1 MRRQPTAAAAA
12 QRKPSPPRI
21 NPSVSSTARRRTRSS
36 NNSHKM
42 TLYPKIMIQ
51 PKNHHAQLM
60 QSTVANHLIINDSAK
75 RRQVYLVVLTA
86 VFLFIVLM
94 DRYSLDI
101 IIIDPTSS
109 SLRKPRNNNNNN
121 YGGILTVISR
131 YPHPIVLATLRGY
144 DSTSDMCN
152 SDKHIYNTQTTEQQQ
167 QQQQQ
172 QQFIRTSD
180 DDGALAKLTILSSE
194 DTISDS
200 KHDVHDGSAFSF
212 VQTDA
217 IKVHNS
223 INNATTDDTQ
233 EQQWKTQ
240 FQLSVNAPPSS
251 SQYITNGVNNLC
263 YTVTYRVEYMNHRT
277 SLANYPSKLCSF
289 VGRPVFYTRW
299 DSGYFVD
306 RNDQQHQQKSQDSS
320 VHIRNNANWLVRK
333 SADEEWQWIND
344 NNNNNNNDDG
354 STSSFQCKLSW
365 EQERPYSLVIIGD
378 SQPSYTCHH
387 LLDKVLPM
395 GGNSSSSK
403 AKDDNAKVR
412 CVTIKQTLQ
421 NSTTFHQYAHELQ
434 SSTEDYVIFNPSGLW
449 EAAYGSLH
457 DFRTNLHRLLT
468 YVPTTTTKTTRTAT
482 TRQYYFLAPTTAV
495 HPINYP
501 NLTYD
506 DKKWSMTQPRVRAV
520 NSIAEELIL
529 SMNRQRGLNAFN
541 RATPSSSLTTILAN
555 LPVPWDEIS
564 LSREDDPMTL
574 GDMRHYNVSTNELLL
589 SSLLC
594 KLDEIWEGENTNNG

>member
-1 MRRQPTAAAAA
+1 
-12 QRKPSPPRI
+12 
-21 NPSVSSTARRRTRSS
+21 
-36 NNSHKM
+36 M
-42 TLYPKIMIQ
+42 TQNPKIMTQ
-51 PKNHHAQLM
+51 PKSTHAQLK

-86 VFLFIVLM
+86 VFLFILLV
-94 DRYSLDI
+94 DRYSLDV

-109 SLRKPRNNNNNN
+109 SLLRKPHSNMNNDH
-121 YGGILTVISR
+121 GGILTVISR

-172 QQFIRTSD
+172 QWHNRTSD
-180 DDGALAKLTILSSE
+180 DDGALSKLTLLSSE
-194 DTISDS
+194 DTISGS

-212 VQTDA
+212 VQIVAT
-217 IKVHNS
+217 KVHNS
-223 INNATTDDTQ
+223 YINATTKDTEQ
-233 EQQWKTQ
+233 QQWKTQ
-240 FQLSVNAPPSS
+240 FHLSVNAPPSQ
-251 SQYITNGVNNLC
+251 SQYTNGVNNLC
-263 YTVTYRVEYMNHRT
+263 YTVHYRVEYVNHRT
-277 SLANYPSKLCSF
+277 SLADYPSELCSF
-289 VGRPVFYTRW
+289 VGYPVFYTRW
-299 DSGYFVD
+299 DSRYFVETND
-306 RNDQQHQQKSQDSS
+306 RQLQKQDS
-320 VHIRNNANWLVRK
+320 VHIHNNANWLVRK
-333 SADEEWQWIND
+333 SADEEWQWID
-344 NNNNNNNDDG
+344 NNNNNNDDDG
-354 STSSFQCKLSW
+354 STSSFQCQLSW

-403 AKDDNAKVR
+403 AKDDDAKVR

-421 NSTTFHQYAHELQ
+421 NSTTFHQYSHELH

-457 DFRTNLHRLLT
+457 DFRINLHRLLT
-468 YVPTTTTKTTRTAT
+468 HVPTRTKKTTRTAI

-529 SMNRQRGLNAFN
+529 SINRQRGLNASN
-541 RATPSSSLTTILAN
+541 RATPSSSLTTILAK

-594 KLDEIWEGENTNNG
+594 KLDEIWNNG

>member
-1 MRRQPTAAAAA
+1 MRRKPAPPAAA

-21 NPSVSSTARRRTRSS
+21 KSATNSTTRRRTRSS

-42 TLYPKIMIQ
+42 TLHPKIIIQ

-60 QSTVANHLIINDSAK
+60 QSTVASHLIINDGAK

-109 SLRKPRNNNNNN
+109 SLRKPHNNNNNNNN

-144 DSTSDMCN
+144 DSSSDMCN
-152 SDKHIYNTQTTEQQQ
+152 SDKHIHNG
-167 QQQQQ
+167 
-172 QQFIRTSD
+172 D

-194 DTISDS
+194 DTISES

-212 VQTDA
+212 VQIDA
-217 IKVHNS
+217 TKVHNS
-223 INNATTDDTQ
+223 NNNETTNDTEQ
-233 EQQWKTQ
+233 QQWKTQ
-240 FQLSVNAPPSS
+240 FQLSVNAPPSQ

-263 YTVTYRVEYMNHRT
+263 YTVHYRVEYVNHHT
-277 SLANYPSKLCSF
+277 SLADYPSELCSF

-299 DSGYFVD
+299 DSRYFVD
-306 RNDQQHQQKSQDSS
+306 RNDQQKQQQKQQDSS
-320 VHIRNNANWLVRK
+320 VHIYDNANWLVRK
-333 SADEEWQWIND
+333 NADEEWQWIDDNN

-365 EQERPYSLVIIGD
+365 EQQRPYSLVIIGD

-395 GGNSSSSK
+395 GDNSSSK
-403 AKDDNAKVR
+403 AKDDDAKIKVR

-468 YVPTTTTKTTRTAT
+468 YIPTMTTKTKQTAT

-520 NSIAEELIL
+520 NSRAEELIL
-529 SMNRQRGLNAFN
+529 SMNRQRGLNASI
-541 RATPSSSLTTILAN
+541 RATPSSSLTTRLDK

-594 KLDEIWEGENTNNG
+594 KLDEIWNNG